1 MCTEVS
7 QGQPW
12 PPGLPLGLLRACV
25 TPAGGGGGVG
35 CSLGAWPPLH
45 GPEDPVH
52 QPIRPRGPEGDRIL
66 EDGE

>member
-7 QGQPW
+7 GPASASW
-12 PPGLPLGLLRACV
+12 
-25 TPAGGGGGVG
+25 TPAGASQSLCDTGGGGGRG
-35 CSLGAWPPLH
+35 GLLPGPWPPLH
-45 GPEDPVH
+45 GPGGPVH